1 MYPAGATA
9 QGILD
14 MAGNVWEWCL
24 NGPDNSEHP
33 EALSEHPESLR
44 IIRVLRGG
52 SWFSIPVNLRV
63 SYRRRLDTGYRDYD
77 IGFRLVQDIP

>member
-1 MYPAGATA
+1 MYPAEATA

-52 SWFSIPVNLRV
+52 SWASRPESLRA
-63 SYRRRLDTGYRDYD
+63 SNRGRDSTD
-77 IGFRLVQDIP
+77 DRNGTIGFRLVQDIP